1 LRERILEEFELL
13 RKQYPRVEYVEV
25 GHWVRI
31 PGFPL
36 SGTWN
41 RIETDAVFQIPA
53 GYPGT
58 PPYGFYVPVGIRVNS
73 VVPGSYS
80 EPAGS
85 QPPFPGVWGMFS
97 WAPADGEWRPTANLS
112 SGSNLSNWV
121 RGFADRFREGA

>member
-1 LRERILEEFELL
+1 VRERILEELELL
-13 RKQYPRVEYVEV
+13 RRYYSRFEYVEV
-25 GHWVRI
+25 GHWIKI

-36 SGTWN
+36 PCNWN
-41 RIETDAVFQIPA
+41 RSETDVAFQIPT

-58 PPYGFYVPVGIRVNS
+58 PPYGFYVLAGIRVNS
-73 VVPGSYS
+73 VVPGSYA

-112 SGSNLSNWV
+112 SGSNLSNWA
-121 RGFADRFREGA
+121 RGLTNRFREGA